1 MPREVFR
8 YDVPERFVAGTVGQ
22 PGQRTFFLQASSGGR
37 VTSVALEKEQ
47 VALLAE
53 RLDALLDEVTR
64 RSGGTAPVPASAP
77 QDLEDSAPLDTPI
90 FEEFRVGT
98 MTLAWDVDTET
109 VVIEAQARTEAEE
122 SEEADEEAAE
132 LDEEAEVEALS
143 DSDEGPPVLRVRMT
157 AAMARAFAKRAQAVV
172 AAGRPPCPFCGLPL
186 SAEGHICPRQNGQ
199 RPSV

>member
-8 YDVPERFVAGTVGQ
+8 YDVPERFVAGTVGT

-53 RLDALLDEVTR
+53 RLDALLDEVSR
-64 RSGGTAPVPASAP
+64 RSGGAAPVPAGAP

-109 VVIEAQARTEAEE
+109 VVIEAQARTEADE
-122 SEEADEEAAE
+122 SDETAE
-132 LDEEAEVEALS
+132 DETAEVEALS

>member
-8 YDVPERFVAGTVGQ
+8 YEVPERFVAGTVGE

-53 RLDALLDEVTR
+53 RLDALLDEVSR
-64 RSGGTAPVPASAP
+64 RSGGTAPVPPTAP

-90 FEEFRVGT
+90 LEEFRVGT

-109 VVIEAQARTEAEE
+109 VVVEAQARTDAEE
-122 SEEADEEAAE
+122 SEEDTGEEPAE
-132 LDEEAEVEALS
+132 EPAEVEQLS

>member
-1 MPREVFR
+1 M
-8 YDVPERFVAGTVGQ
+8 
-22 PGQRTFFLQASSGGR
+22 
-37 VTSVALEKEQ
+37 EQ

-64 RSGGTAPVPASAP
+64 RSGGTAPVPTSAP

-132 LDEEAEVEALS
+132 LNEEAAELDEEAEVEALS
-143 DSDEGPPVLRVRMT
+143 DSVEGPPVLRVRMT

>member
-1 MPREVFR
+1 VPREVFR

-53 RLDALLDEVTR
+53 RLDALLDEVSR
-64 RSGGTAPVPASAP
+64 RSGGTAPVPPSAP
-77 QDLEDSAPLDTPI
+77 LDLEDSAPLDTPI
-90 FEEFRVGT
+90 LEEFRVGT

-109 VVIEAQARTEAEE
+109 VVIEAQARTEADE
-122 SEEADEEAAE
+122 SDEEAA
-132 LDEEAEVEALS
+132 DEETEDETAEVEALS
-143 DSDEGPPVLRVRMT
+143 DSEEGPPVLRVRIT